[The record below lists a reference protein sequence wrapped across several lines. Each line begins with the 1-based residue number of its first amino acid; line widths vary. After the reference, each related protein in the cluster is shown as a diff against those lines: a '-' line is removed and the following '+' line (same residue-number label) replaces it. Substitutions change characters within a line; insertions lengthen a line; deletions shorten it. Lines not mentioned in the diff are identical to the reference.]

1 MVLAEVGLGA
11 FPPGAHEP
19 VIQTGADGGAYQR
32 NHATRPLLNHLSAG
46 ARGDTLDDAWDELVD
61 NFFLQKF
68 AADIDSGRAG
78 GGDPEF
84 GDFAI
89 GVELKTV
96 NQAQLLNRAHG
107 DGGKDAEIGDDGD
120 QPAKAEAGALN
131 GCESHSAVNY
141 IVGHRV
147 EFAYLE
153 RIYSVIAAD
162 GHPVSSSEL
171 YQESCRI
178 NLNRGV
184 GARQARDQ
192 RLFGASAQPRFG
204 FRIGHCINHSAARR
218 RMPSGHS
225 SPCASITVTPKNI
238 MSTGKLQIVPLG
250 GLGEFGMNCMAVRWG
265 DDIIVIDAGLM
276 FPEAELLG
284 VDIVVPDISYLI
296 ENRQRVRGIIL
307 THGHED
313 HIGALPWI
321 LSELKVPV
329 WGTEFTLAYVEDK
342 LDEHGLLEDADLR
355 EMHAGERFKAGVFT
369 VHPIRVTHSLVDCVA
384 LAIHTPL
391 GVIIHTGD
399 FKVDPTPTDNH
410 LFDLHSFAE
419 YGKQGVLALFQDSTN
434 VERKGYTP
442 SERAVRRKF
451 DEVFAH
457 TQRRLFISCFS
468 SSIHRIRLA
477 VELAHQH
484 GRKVAFVG
492 RSMNNSAEIAEDLGY
507 LEIPDGLV
515 INPGEMKNFPPEK
528 VCVMISGTQGEP
540 MSALSRAAVDNHKHA
555 KIEKGDTVVLSS
567 RIIPGNEKTIY
578 RMIDHLFRREAHVIY
593 EDSTSP
599 PIHVSGHASQEELKL
614 IINLV
619 KPKYFIPVHGEYR
632 QLKLHAEMAGA
643 MHSSVGKVMLIESG
657 DILEFDEHNA
667 RKAGR
672 VNVGRVC
679 IDSGSRTD
687 VVEDLIIKDRR
698 HLSEDGIV
706 LPIIAI
712 NKLTGR
718 VETAPE
724 IVTRGFNPGEDGLLD
739 GARRIVED
747 TLAHSSEEE
756 KADYGVIKEKIRA
769 DLKRYISRQTQ
780 KRPLIMPVILEI

>member
-1 MVLAEVGLGA
+1 
-11 FPPGAHEP
+11 
-19 VIQTGADGGAYQR
+19 
-32 NHATRPLLNHLSAG
+32 
-46 ARGDTLDDAWDELVD
+46 
-61 NFFLQKF
+61 
-68 AADIDSGRAG
+68 
-78 GGDPEF
+78 
-84 GDFAI
+84 
-89 GVELKTV
+89 
-96 NQAQLLNRAHG
+96 
-107 DGGKDAEIGDDGD
+107 
-120 QPAKAEAGALN
+120 
-131 GCESHSAVNY
+131 
-141 IVGHRV
+141 
-147 EFAYLE
+147 
-153 RIYSVIAAD
+153 
-162 GHPVSSSEL
+162 
-171 YQESCRI
+171 
-178 NLNRGV
+178 
-184 GARQARDQ
+184 
-192 RLFGASAQPRFG
+192 
-204 FRIGHCINHSAARR
+204 
-218 RMPSGHS
+218 MP
-225 SPCASITVTPKNI
+225 
-238 MSTGKLQIVPLG
+238 TGKLHIVPLG

-265 DDIIVIDAGLM
+265 DDIIVVDAGLM

-296 ENRQRVRGIIL
+296 ENRQKVRGIIL

-321 LSELKVPV
+321 LSELNVPV

-342 LDEHGLLEDADLR
+342 LEEHGLLDDADLR
-355 EMHAGERFKAGVFT
+355 EIRAGERFKVGPFT
-369 VHPIRVTHSLVDCVA
+369 IHPIHVTHSLVDCVS

-399 FKVDPTPTDNH
+399 FKVDPTPTDNK
-410 LFDLHSFAE
+410 LFDLHAFAE
-419 YGKQGVLALFQDSTN
+419 YGKEGVLALFQDSTN

-451 DEVFAH
+451 DEIFAH

-468 SSIHRIRLA
+468 SSIHRIKLA
-477 VELAHQH
+477 VELAAQH
-484 GRKVAFVG
+484 GRKVAFLG
-492 RSMNNSAEIAEDLGY
+492 RSMNSSAEIAEDLGY
-507 LEIPDGLV
+507 IEIPEGLLV
-515 INPGEMKNFPPEK
+515 HPGEMKNYAPEK
-528 VCVMISGTQGEP
+528 ICVLISGTQGEP

-567 RIIPGNEKTIY
+567 RIIPGNEKSIY

-593 EDSTSP
+593 DDGSSP
-599 PIHVSGHASQEELKL
+599 PVHVSGHGSQEELKL

-619 KPKYFIPVHGEYR
+619 NPKYFIPIHGEYR
-632 QLKLHAEMAGA
+632 QLKLHAEMAGG

-657 DILEFDEHNA
+657 DVLEFDELGA

-712 NKLTGR
+712 HKLTGR
-718 VETAPE
+718 LESSPE
-724 IVTRGFNPGEDGLLD
+724 IVTRGFAPGEDGFVD
-739 GARRIVED
+739 GARQVVMQ
-747 TLAHSSEEE
+747 TLELSNDEE

-769 DLKRYISRQTQ
+769 DLKRYISKQTQ

>member
-1 MVLAEVGLGA
+1 
-11 FPPGAHEP
+11 
-19 VIQTGADGGAYQR
+19 
-32 NHATRPLLNHLSAG
+32 
-46 ARGDTLDDAWDELVD
+46 
-61 NFFLQKF
+61 
-68 AADIDSGRAG
+68 
-78 GGDPEF
+78 
-84 GDFAI
+84 
-89 GVELKTV
+89 
-96 NQAQLLNRAHG
+96 
-107 DGGKDAEIGDDGD
+107 
-120 QPAKAEAGALN
+120 
-131 GCESHSAVNY
+131 
-141 IVGHRV
+141 
-147 EFAYLE
+147 
-153 RIYSVIAAD
+153 
-162 GHPVSSSEL
+162 
-171 YQESCRI
+171 
-178 NLNRGV
+178 
-184 GARQARDQ
+184 
-192 RLFGASAQPRFG
+192 
-204 FRIGHCINHSAARR
+204 
-218 RMPSGHS
+218 MP
-225 SPCASITVTPKNI
+225 
-238 MSTGKLQIVPLG
+238 TGKLHIVPLG

-265 DDIIVIDAGLM
+265 DDIIVVDAGLM

-296 ENRQRVRGIIL
+296 ENRQKVRGIIL

-321 LSELKVPV
+321 LSELNVPV

-342 LDEHGLLEDADLR
+342 LEEHGLLDDADLR
-355 EMHAGERFKAGVFT
+355 EIRAGERFKVGPFT
-369 VHPIRVTHSLVDCVA
+369 IHPIHVTHSLVDCVS

-399 FKVDPTPTDNH
+399 FKVDPTPTDNK
-410 LFDLHSFAE
+410 LFDLHAFAE
-419 YGKQGVLALFQDSTN
+419 YGKEGVLALFQDSTN

-451 DEVFAH
+451 DEIFAH

-468 SSIHRIRLA
+468 SSIHRIKLA
-477 VELAHQH
+477 VELAAQH
-484 GRKVAFVG
+484 GRKVAFLG
-492 RSMNNSAEIAEDLGY
+492 RSMNSSAEIAEDLGY
-507 LEIPDGLV
+507 IEIPEGLLV
-515 INPGEMKNFPPEK
+515 HPGEMKNYAPEK
-528 VCVMISGTQGEP
+528 ICVLISGTQGEP

-567 RIIPGNEKTIY
+567 RIIPGNEKSIY

-593 EDSTSP
+593 DDGSSP
-599 PIHVSGHASQEELKL
+599 PVHVSGHGSQEELKL

-619 KPKYFIPVHGEYR
+619 NPKYFIPIHGEYR
-632 QLKLHAEMAGA
+632 QLKLHAEMAGG

-657 DILEFDEHNA
+657 DVLEFDELGA

-712 NKLTGR
+712 HKLTGR
-718 VETAPE
+718 LESSPE
-724 IVTRGFNPGEDGLLD
+724 IVTRGFAPGEDGFVD
-739 GARRIVED
+739 GARQVVMQ
-747 TLAHSSEEE
+747 TLELSNNEE

-769 DLKRYISRQTQ
+769 DLKRYISKQTQ